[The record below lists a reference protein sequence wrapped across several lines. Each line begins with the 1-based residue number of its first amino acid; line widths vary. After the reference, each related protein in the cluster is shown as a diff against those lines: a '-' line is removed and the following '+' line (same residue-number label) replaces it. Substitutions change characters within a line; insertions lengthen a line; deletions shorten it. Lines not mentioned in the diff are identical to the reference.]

1 MWPWRAAMRAA
12 PGLLAVLGAMA
23 ILTAAAPSPASAQK
37 TDSLSYNGPAVRRV
51 TVAIHKSRT
60 VKLDVPFHTAVV
72 GSPEIADV
80 LAMSETVIYIQGKRI
95 GTTNVSVFDK
105 DKQLVK
111 VIDIDV
117 TIDAEHIAESI
128 QSSIESPGI
137 RVASAHDQ
145 VVLSGTAK
153 DATDAERAVS
163 IAKAMA
169 PTAAVINAMKVSQPQ
184 QVMLKVRYLEVN
196 RKAAREIGVNW
207 YGANQRGD
215 RGINTGVGVPVAPGA
230 KPLNLPL
237 LDAARTFASGG
248 TTEPFSVAVAN
259 ILNNGVTL
267 DVMISA
273 LEKKGLVRLLAEPN
287 LVALSGDKARF
298 FAGGEIPVPMIQ
310 PSSGPDPLITIEYK
324 KFGVELSFQPTVLSG
339 GLINLSM
346 APSVSELDFANA
358 VVVQGLQIPALS
370 KRETE
375 TTIELRGGQS
385 FAISGLLQSE
395 GLRDISQVPWLGSVP
410 VLGALFR
417 SSSYQ
422 HKETDLVVIVTPH
435 LVAPAAPGQQLVSPL
450 DQRIPPN
457 DVDFFLNGR
466 MDLRK
471 RYRDYVAAGGE
482 IRGPTDISS
491 MAGRAPRR
499 RVMGVRRHGSVEDS
513 GARHW
518 TCPRRRSRR
527 GRGCRLGGYFRALPA
542 AHRHG
547 DHQLRQ
553 CPGREHR
560 DADDHAVAAL
570 CAQPPHFHRW
580 RADGRGDRALPGSA
594 R

>member
-1 MWPWRAAMRAA
+1 MRAA
-12 PGLLAVLGAMA
+12 SRVLAVLAATA
-23 ILTAAAPSPASAQK
+23 ILATAAPAPASAQK
-37 TDSLSYNGPAVRRV
+37 TDLLSYNGEAVRSV
-51 TVAIHKSRT
+51 TVAHHKSRT
-60 VKLDVPFHTAVV
+60 VKLDMPFHTAVV
-72 GSPEIADV
+72 GAPEIADV
-80 LAMSETVIYIQGKRI
+80 LPMSETVIYIQGKRV

-105 DKQLVK
+105 EKQLIT
-111 VIDIDV
+111 VIDVEV

-137 RVASAHDQ
+137 RVASANDQ

-215 RGINTGVGVPVAPGA
+215 RGINTGIGGQEAAGA
-230 KPLNLPL
+230 NPLNLPL
-237 LDAARTFASGG
+237 FDAARTFASGG
-248 TTEPFSVAVAN
+248 TNEPFSVAVAN

-287 LVALSGDKARF
+287 LVALSGDKASF
-298 FAGGEIPVPMIQ
+298 FAGGEIPVPIIQ
-310 PSSGPDPLITIEYK
+310 PSSGPEPLITIEYK
-324 KFGVELSFQPTVLSG
+324 KFGVELSFQPTVLSA

-370 KRETE
+370 TRATK
-375 TTIELRGGQS
+375 TTVELRSGQS
-385 FAISGLLQSE
+385 FAVSGLLQSE

-422 HKETDLVVIVTPH
+422 HRETDLVVIVTPH

-471 RYRDYVAAGGE
+471 RYRDYVASGGE
-482 IRGPTDISS
+482 IKGPYGHILDGGGPHAVSQS
-491 MAGRAPRR
+491 
-499 RVMGVRRHGSVEDS
+499 HGSET
-513 GARHW
+513 AWKR
-518 TCPRRRSRR
+518 
-527 GRGCRLGGYFRALPA
+527 
-542 AHRHG
+542 
-547 DHQLRQ
+547 
-553 CPGREHR
+553 
-560 DADDHAVAAL
+560 
-570 CAQPPHFHRW
+570 
-580 RADGRGDRALPGSA
+580 
-594 R
+594 

>member
-1 MWPWRAAMRAA
+1 MAGRAGESRRKRCIRPCRAAMRAA
-12 PGLLAVLGAMA
+12 SGALALLGAVA
-23 ILTAAAPSPASAQK
+23 TVLAAAVPSPASAQK
-37 TDSLSYNGPAVRRV
+37 TDSLSYNGPAVRRLAV
-51 TVAIHKSRT
+51 TIHKSRT

-80 LAMSETVIYIQGKRI
+80 LPMSETVIYIQGKRV

-105 DKQLVK
+105 EKQIIT
-111 VIDIDV
+111 VIDVDV
-117 TIDAEHIAESI
+117 TIDVEHIAESI

-137 RVASAHDQ
+137 RVASANDQ
-145 VVLSGTAK
+145 VVLTGTAK
-153 DATDAERAVS
+153 DAVDAERAVS

-169 PTAAVINAMKVSQPQ
+169 PTAAVINAMKISQPQ

-215 RGINTGVGVPVAPGA
+215 RGINTGVGGQEAPGVN
-230 KPLNLPL
+230 PLNLPL
-237 LDAARTFASGG
+237 FDAARTFASGG

-287 LVALSGDKARF
+287 LVALSGDKASF

-310 PSSGPDPLITIEYK
+310 PSGSTVPLITIEYK
-324 KFGVELSFQPTVLSG
+324 PFGVQLLFEPTVLSA
-339 GLINLSM
+339 GLINLRI
-346 APSVSELDFANA
+346 APKVSELDFANA

-370 KRETE
+370 TRETK
-375 TTIELRGGQS
+375 TTVELRGGQS

-435 LVAPAAPGQQLVSPL
+435 LVAPAAPGQQLASPL

-471 RYRDYVAAGGE
+471 RYRDYVAGGGE
-482 IRGPTDISS
+482 IKGPYGHII
-491 MAGRAPRR
+491 GGGPRAVLQNQRR
-499 RVMGVRRHGSVEDS
+499 
-513 GARHW
+513 
-518 TCPRRRSRR
+518 
-527 GRGCRLGGYFRALPA
+527 
-542 AHRHG
+542 
-547 DHQLRQ
+547 
-553 CPGREHR
+553 
-560 DADDHAVAAL
+560 
-570 CAQPPHFHRW
+570 
-580 RADGRGDRALPGSA
+580 
-594 R
+594 

>member
-1 MWPWRAAMRAA
+1 MRAA
-12 PGLLAVLGAMA
+12 SGVLAVLGAMA
-23 ILTAAAPSPASAQK
+23 ILAAAAPAPASAQK
-37 TDSLSYNGPAVRRV
+37 TDSFSYIGPAIGHITV
-51 TVAIHKSRT
+51 THRKSHT
-60 VKLDVPFHTAVV
+60 FKLDTSFYSLVI
-72 GSPEIADV
+72 GSPEIVDV
-80 LAMSETVIYIQGKRI
+80 LPISETVIYIQGKKV
-95 GTTNVSVFDK
+95 GTTNLSLFDK
-105 DKQLVK
+105 EKQRIK

-117 TIDAEHIAESI
+117 AIDAEHIAESI

-137 RVASAHDQ
+137 RVASANDQ

-215 RGINTGVGVPVAPGA
+215 RGINTGVGQGA
-230 KPLNLPL
+230 GGTNPHNLPL
-237 LDAARTFASGG
+237 FDAVRTFASGA

-287 LVALSGDKARF
+287 LVALSGDKASF

-324 KFGVELSFQPTVLSG
+324 KFGVELSFQPTVLSA
-339 GLINLSM
+339 GLINLRM
-346 APSVSELDFANA
+346 APTVSELDFANA

-370 KRETE
+370 KRETK
-375 TTIELRGGQS
+375 TTVELRSGQS
-385 FAISGLLQSE
+385 FAVSGLLQSE

-422 HKETDLVVIVTPH
+422 HRETDLVVIVTPH

-471 RYRDYVAAGGE
+471 RYRDYVAGGGE
-482 IRGPTDISS
+482 IKGPYGHILD
-491 MAGRAPRR
+491 
-499 RVMGVRRHGSVEDS
+499 
-513 GARHW
+513 
-518 TCPRRRSRR
+518 
-527 GRGCRLGGYFRALPA
+527 GGPRALPQS
-542 AHRHG
+542 HG
-547 DHQLRQ
+547 SETAWKR
-553 CPGREHR
+553 
-560 DADDHAVAAL
+560 
-570 CAQPPHFHRW
+570 
-580 RADGRGDRALPGSA
+580 
-594 R
+594 